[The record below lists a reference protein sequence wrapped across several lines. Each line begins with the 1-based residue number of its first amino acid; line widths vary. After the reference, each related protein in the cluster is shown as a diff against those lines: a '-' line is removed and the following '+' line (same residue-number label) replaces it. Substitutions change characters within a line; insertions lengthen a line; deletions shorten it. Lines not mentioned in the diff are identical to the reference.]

1 MPLPCLECPGGERT
15 GAEGIM
21 GLLGGEV
28 CEIKL
33 RSSPRLLPGPGGPWR
48 FSGEAGGVGRGRGT
62 EASLPPWPF

>member
-1 MPLPCLECPGGERT
+1 MPLPCLEYPGGERT

-33 RSSPRLLPGPGGPWR
+33 RSSPRLLPGPWR
-48 FSGEAGGVGRGRGT
+48 FSGEAEGERRGQGT